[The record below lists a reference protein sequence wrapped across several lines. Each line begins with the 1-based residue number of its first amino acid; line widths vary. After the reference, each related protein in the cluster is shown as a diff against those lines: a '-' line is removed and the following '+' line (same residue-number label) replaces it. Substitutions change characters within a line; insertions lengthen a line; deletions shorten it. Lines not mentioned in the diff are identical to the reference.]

1 MTAFKVLV
9 IGRGMMGSA
18 AAKYLAREID
28 GVGVIGPD
36 EPADKRSHDGVFA
49 SHYDEGRITRTI
61 DPNPVWARL
70 ANRSIARYRDI
81 EAESGIGFFSE
92 VGCLVVG
99 AARAS
104 GDDYIANVLSAA
116 GSLDVETKLL
126 DDGGLKQR
134 FPFFSVEAASEGVF
148 EPVGAGHISPR
159 RLVAAQSRLAEK
171 VGARYIRE
179 TALRIVPQA
188 DGVEV
193 VTAEG
198 GRHTAEKLLVA
209 TGGFTI
215 AENLLPQPVDL
226 KVYARTITFME
237 VDEAEAARL
246 AAMPSLITKPHDP
259 RDAIY
264 LLPPIRYPDGRF
276 YLKIGGDPDDLRL
289 TGAADLRDW
298 FRGEGRE
305 SAKAHLQRVA
315 KGLLSGVS
323 IRSVSTGSCVTS
335 FTPTGLPAIGFSASP
350 RIALV
355 TGGCGAAAKSS
366 DEIGR
371 LGAETILAGGIADP
385 AYASV
390 DFSPRFL

>member
-1 MTAFKVLV
+1 MTDFKVLV
-9 IGRGMMGSA
+9 IGRGMMGAA

-70 ANRSIARYRDI
+70 ANHSIARYRDI

-92 VGCLVVG
+92 VGCLVAG

-104 GDDYIANVLSAA
+104 GDDYIANLLSAA
-116 GSLDVETKLL
+116 GSLDVETMLL
-126 DDGGLKQR
+126 DDGGLKER
-134 FPFFSVEAASEGVF
+134 FPFFSVEAGSEGVF
-148 EPVGAGHISPR
+148 EPAGAGHISPR

-171 VGARYIRE
+171 AGARLIRE
-179 TALRIVPQA
+179 TAVRLLPGA
-188 DGVEV
+188 DGIEV
-193 VTAEG
+193 MTAEG
-198 GRHTAEKLLVA
+198 ARYTAEKVLA
-209 TGGFTI
+209 AAGGFTI
-215 AENLLPQPVDL
+215 ADSLLPQPVDL
-226 KVYARTITFME
+226 TVYARTIVFME
-237 VDEAEAARL
+237 VDAAEAARL
-246 AAMPSLITKPHDP
+246 AAMPSLITAPHDP
-259 RDAIY
+259 QDAIY
-264 LLPPIRYPDGRF
+264 MLPPIRYPDGRF
-276 YLKIGGDPDDLRL
+276 YLKIGGDPHDLQL
-289 TGAADLRDW
+289 KSEAELRDW

-305 SAKAHLQRVA
+305 SARTHLLRVA
-315 KGLLSGVS
+315 EGLLNGVS

-371 LGAETILAGGIADP
+371 LGTETILQGGVTDA
-385 AYASV
+385 AYTGV
-390 DFSPRFL
+390 DFSPRFR

>member
-36 EPADKRSHDGVFA
+36 EPEDKRAHDGVFA

-61 DPNPVWARL
+61 DPHPVWARL
-70 ANRSIARYRDI
+70 ANRSIARYREI
-81 EAESGIGFFSE
+81 ERESGLNFFSE
-92 VGCLVVG
+92 VGCLVAG
-99 AARAS
+99 AERAS
-104 GDDYIANVLSAA
+104 GDDYIANVISAA
-116 GSLDVETKLL
+116 GSLNAQTTLL
-126 DDGGLKQR
+126 DDDGLRAR
-134 FPFFSVEAASEGVF
+134 FPFFSIEAGSEGVF
-148 EPVGAGHISPR
+148 EPQGAGHISPR

-171 VGARYIRE
+171 AGARLIRE
-179 TALRIVPQA
+179 TALNILPHTN
-188 DGVEV
+188 GVDV

-198 GRHTAEKLLVA
+198 GRYTAEKVLVA

-226 KVYARTITFME
+226 KVYARTIVFME

-246 AAMPSLITKPHDP
+246 ADMPSLITKPHDP

-264 LLPPIRYPDGRF
+264 MLPPIRYPDGQF
-276 YLKIGGDPDDLRL
+276 YLKIGGDPDDLQL
-289 TGAADLRDW
+289 TEASDLRIW

-305 SAKAHLQRVA
+305 SAKAHLLRVA
-315 KGLLSGVS
+315 QGLLDGVS

-350 RIALV
+350 RVALV

-371 LGAETILAGGIADP
+371 LGAQTILAGGINDP
-385 AYASV
+385 AYAGV